1 MLCGSKLKLAF
12 LNSVNIA
19 TLKGGVSRFGAI
31 VARMPDVLALV
42 FVRLFRV
49 VRLLGSSAQP
59 NLRS

>member
-49 VRLLGSSAQP
+49 VRLQG
-59 NLRS
+59 